1 MPIYPSISLEQ
12 LVTLPSAQTAIITA
26 NNRLSVFIK
35 TLLLSHLKAQNKTIS
50 LPAIS
55 PYKSWLVQLADTLV
69 FYHADMPI
77 VLNETAQQWY
87 WQKAI
92 LREDA
97 GEEVLNPS
105 AAAASLSQAHR
116 LQAEWQVD
124 VHDDE
129 INPEYEAFTAWRALY
144 QQEIAT
150 LSAWD
155 TPRLANEILFAIN
168 NKQLRAPSYLVLLG
182 FYSLSAYQKILLDAL
197 VAQGT
202 QVYTLTLHREVANSV
217 QVFQAKDNW
226 QELRAALHWAKQ
238 CIQDYPKHKLALVIP
253 SLQEDAAYIRRVLSK
268 TFAGTV
274 LDKRWHMAVGRPL
287 AEWGLVRS
295 VMAWFSLLAGF
306 QKGKVALAKIGE
318 ALLNAEF
325 AFDIYQADQLAVL
338 DSCLR
343 EEANIALSHAQF
355 VERLKDVHPDVAQIF
370 DVKLMVWNQTY
381 RCADWAQVYRDTLSA
396 FGFPGVMSLS
406 SVNYQLCRAFEQAI
420 TNFALLDEML
430 PALNAS
436 DALQLFQQQL
446 MQTSFQAQRAKD
458 IVLDIVGL
466 YETEGGQW
474 DSVWVLGLTDKVLPQ
489 APSPNPYLPV
499 RSQRRC
505 GVMHA
510 TPESEMQWANQLFNA
525 ILHSAQRVILS
536 WPHQVDDEVL
546 RHSSLLKPYL
556 AQVQTLPEI
565 VDRLTDS
572 LVLEVIKDNKGL
584 PKQGQVKGGYGTLE
598 RQSKNP
604 LWAYAT
610 LRLNLKQLPA
620 YPDTELNSFLVGNL
634 LHTVMEKCYTDVKYA
649 DLHNDDWVNARM
661 DYALAYAEENVLST
675 ISSKVLKA
683 LCLQRAKEIA
693 LEFIAHDRDKR
704 LPFDVVE
711 VERSY
716 DFSIWGLDFRFKVDR
731 IDRIEQDGLP
741 YYVFIDYKTGSLS
754 RESEYKERWF
764 TRERL
769 LDLQLPLYASVL
781 KRAPIEQV
789 AGIAFANLSRKTQ
802 GYVGVWQTV
811 VTSDYK
817 EAKLLSESEWLSINQ
832 IWQQKL
838 EGLFQEIAEGEASNR
853 ALSHD
858 DLKYCDVI
866 PFLRLHAV
874 EEEEND

>member
-1 MPIYPSISLEQ
+1 MPTYASISLEQ
-12 LVTLPSAQTAIITA
+12 LLTLPTAQTAVITA

-35 TLLLSHLKAQNKTIS
+35 TVLLSHLTPQNKTIS

-55 PYKSWLVQLADTLV
+55 PYKAWLAQLADTLV
-69 FYHADMPI
+69 FHHADMPI
-77 VLNETAQQWY
+77 VLNETAQRWY

-92 LREDA
+92 LKEKA

-116 LQAEWQVD
+116 LQTEWQID

-129 INPEYEAFTAWRALY
+129 INPEYEAFAAWRSLY
-144 QQEIAT
+144 QQEIVPLA
-150 LSAWD
+150 AWD
-155 TPRLANEILFAIN
+155 TPRLAHEMLVAIN
-168 NKQLRAPSYLVLLG
+168 NRQLRVPNHVVLLG
-182 FYSLSAYQKILLDAL
+182 FYSLSAYQRSLLDGL

-217 QVFQAKDNW
+217 QVFQAKDNQ
-226 QELRAALHWAKQ
+226 QELQAALHWAKQ
-238 CIQDYPKHKLALVIP
+238 SIQDYPKHKLALVIP
-253 SLQEDAAYIRRVLSK
+253 SLQEDAAYLRRVLNK
-268 TFAGTV
+268 TFAGTA

-295 VMAWFSLLAGF
+295 VMAWFSLLADF
-306 QKGKVALAKIGE
+306 QKGKVVLAKIGE

-325 AFDIYQADQLAVL
+325 AFDTYHADQLAVL
-338 DSCLR
+338 DSDLR
-343 EEANIALSHAQF
+343 EEDSVALSRTQF
-355 VERLKDVHPDVAQIF
+355 VERLKRIQPDLAQVF
-370 DVKLMVWNQTY
+370 DDKCMAWHQTY
-381 RCADWAQVYRDTLSA
+381 RCADWAQIYRDTLSA
-396 FGFPGVMSLS
+396 FGFPGTMSLS

-420 TNFALLDEML
+420 KNFALLDEML

-436 DALQLFQQQL
+436 EALQLFQQQL

-458 IVLDIVGL
+458 VVLDIVGL

-489 APSPNPYLPV
+489 MPNPNPYLPV

-536 WPHQVDDEVL
+536 WPHQVGDEVL

-556 AQVQTLPEI
+556 SQVQLLPE
-565 VDRLTDS
+565 VERGVEES
-572 LVLEVIKDNKGL
+572 LALEVIRDNKGL

-604 LWAYAT
+604 LWAYAI

-634 LHTVMEKCYTDVKYA
+634 LHLVMERCYANATYA
-649 DLHNDDWVNARM
+649 DLHDKAWVDTRLSE
-661 DYALAYAEENVLST
+661 ALAYAEEKVLSVV
-675 ISSKVLKA
+675 SSKVLKE

-693 LEFIAHDRDKR
+693 LEFIAYDRDKR
-704 LPFDVVE
+704 LPFEVAE

-716 DFSIWGLDFRFKVDR
+716 DFSSHGLDFRFKVDR
-731 IDRIEQDGLP
+731 VDRIDQDGLAH
-741 YYVFIDYKTGSLS
+741 YMFIDYKTGSLS
-754 RESEYKERWF
+754 RENEYKDRWF
-764 TRERL
+764 IRERL

-781 KRAPIEQV
+781 KRAPVNQV

-802 GYVGVWQTV
+802 GYVGIWQMAT
-811 VTSDYK
+811 TADYK
-817 EAKLLSESEWLSINQ
+817 EDKLLSESEWLSINQ
-832 IWQQKL
+832 TWQQKL

-853 ALSHD
+853 ALSHK
-858 DLKYCDVI
+858 DLTYCEVT

>member
-1 MPIYPSISLEQ
+1 MSTYSSISLEQ
-12 LVTLPSAQTAIITA
+12 LLTLPVAQTAVITA

-35 TLLLSHLKAQNKTIS
+35 TVLLSHLKTQNKTVS

-55 PYKSWLVQLADTLV
+55 PYKAWLAQFADTLI
-69 FYHADMPI
+69 FHHADMPI
-77 VLNETAQQWY
+77 VLNETAQRWY

-92 LREDA
+92 LKE

-105 AAAASLSQAHR
+105 AAAAALSQAHR
-116 LQAEWQVD
+116 LQTEWQID

-129 INPEYEAFTAWRALY
+129 INPEYEAFTVWRSLY
-144 QQEIAT
+144 QQEIAS

-155 TPRLANEILFAIN
+155 TSRVAEEILVAIN
-168 NKQLRAPSYLVLLG
+168 KKQLRVPNYLVLLG
-182 FYSLSAYQKILLDAL
+182 FYSLSAYQRSLLDAL
-197 VAQGT
+197 IAQGT
-202 QVYTLTLHREVANSV
+202 QVYTLTLHREVATHI
-217 QVFQAKDNW
+217 QVFQAKDKQ
-226 QELRAALHWAKQ
+226 QELLAALRRAKQ
-238 CIQDYPKHKLALVIP
+238 CIQDYPQHKLALVVP
-253 SLQEDAAYIRRVLSK
+253 SLQEDAAYIRRVLNK

-295 VMAWFSLLAGF
+295 VLAWFSLLADF

-325 AFDIYQADQLAVL
+325 AFDTYQADQLAIL
-338 DSCLR
+338 DSSLR
-343 EEANIALSHAQF
+343 EEEYTALSRAQF
-355 VERLKDVHPDVAQIF
+355 VEKLRHIQADLAQVF
-370 DVKLMVWNQTY
+370 DDKCMAWHQTY
-381 RCADWAQVYRDTLSA
+381 RCADWAQLYRDTLSA
-396 FGFPGVMSLS
+396 FGFPGTMSLS

-420 TNFALLDEML
+420 KSFALLDEML

-436 DALQLFQQQL
+436 EALQLFQQQL
-446 MQTSFQAQRAKD
+446 MQTSFQAQRGKD

-489 APSPNPYLPV
+489 VPSPNPYLPV

-510 TPESEMQWANQLFNA
+510 TPESEVQWANQLFNA

-536 WPHQVDDEVL
+536 WAHQVGDEVL
-546 RHSSLLKPYL
+546 RHSSLLTPYL
-556 AQVQTLPEI
+556 SQVQSLPEEES
-565 VDRLTDS
+565 VVAES
-572 LVLEVIKDNKGL
+572 LSLEVIEDNKGL

-610 LRLNLKQLPA
+610 LRLNLKQLPD

-634 LHTVMEKCYTDVKYA
+634 LHTVMEKCYAGVIQA
-649 DLHNDDWVNARM
+649 DLHDEALVEARLNE
-661 DYALAYAEENVLST
+661 ALAHAEDKVLST
-675 ISSKVLKA
+675 ISSKVLKT

-693 LEFIAHDRDKR
+693 LAFIAYDRDKR
-704 LPFDVVE
+704 LPFEVVE

-716 DFSIWGLDFRFKVDR
+716 DFSSCGLDFRFKLDRVDR
-731 IDRIEQDGLP
+731 VEQDGLP
-741 YYVFIDYKTGSLS
+741 HYMFIDYKTGSLG

-781 KRAPIEQV
+781 KRVSVEQV
-789 AGIAFANLSRKTQ
+789 AGIAFASLSRKTQ
-802 GYVGVWQTV
+802 AYVGVWQTAV
-811 VTSDYK
+811 IIPDKK
-817 EAKLLSESEWLSINQ
+817 EDNLLSESEWLDINQ
-832 IWQQKL
+832 IWQRKL

-853 ALSHD
+853 ALSHG
-858 DLKYCDVI
+858 DLKYCDVT